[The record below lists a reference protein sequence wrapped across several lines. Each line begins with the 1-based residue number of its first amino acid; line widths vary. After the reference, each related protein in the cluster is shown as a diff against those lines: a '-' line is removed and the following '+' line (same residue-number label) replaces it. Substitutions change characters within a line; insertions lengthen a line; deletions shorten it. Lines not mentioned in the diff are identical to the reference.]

1 MRQIIIII
9 IVFVLFFATIFF
21 VPFIDEFE
29 TFNCITAP
37 CDIPKITIA
46 EKIQESFFLPNQLE
60 DKKQFPNELKKTK
73 LDIKS
78 LFNIYGFEENFEIK
92 DGKKIWNNV
101 LFELNSKNNELYE
114 KLSYV
119 YDENTIVIFPIFTA
133 AAYNEPGFYTY
144 YRGECNEECLTIKI
158 QKEYFPDFN
167 SSGNGLQ
174 VLKLL
179 GYEIIS
185 DIDVDQNP
193 DVIKNYD
200 KVILLHNEYVTK
212 KEFNAIISHPNVLY
226 LYPNALYAEVNY
238 DLKNDTIS
246 LIKGHGYPESEI
258 SNGFD
263 WESDNS
269 PLEYDTNCQDMGF
282 DRIENGWMLN
292 CYPERPI
299 HQSKVLLEM
308 IKEF

>member
-1 MRQIIIII
+1 MKIKFLIYIII
-9 IVFVLFFATIFF
+9 IVIGISIIIFQFFSQ
-21 VPFIDEFE
+21 D
-29 TFNCITAP
+29 
-37 CDIPKITIA
+37 KS
-46 EKIQESFFLPNQLE
+46 EKN
-60 DKKQFPNELKKTK
+60 DQFSDGIKKTK
-73 LDIKS
+73 LDITS
-78 LFNIYGFEENFEIK
+78 LFNIYGFEDQFEIK
-92 DGKKIWNNV
+92 NGKKTWSNV
-101 LFELNSKNNELYE
+101 KFELNSQHYELYE

-133 AAYNEPGFYTY
+133 AAYSEPGFYSY
-144 YRGECNEECLTIKI
+144 YRGECNEDCLTIEI
-158 QKEYFPDFN
+158 QKEYSPDFN
-167 SSGNGLQ
+167 SSGNGIQ

-193 DVIKNYD
+193 DIIKNYD

-226 LYPNALYAEVNY
+226 LYPNALYAEVEVDY
-238 DLKNDTIS
+238 AKNLLT
-246 LIKGHGYPESEI
+246 LLRGHNFPESEI

-263 WESDNS
+263 WKYDNS
-269 PLEYDTNCQDMGF
+269 PLEYDTNCKEMGF

-299 HQSKVLLEM
+299 HQNKVLLEM